1 MELQSAVQ
9 KARAGAARS
18 VTFGGADRGFDD
30 FGVVGESEVVVGTH
44 HHQALP
50 LDRDFGCVAIR
61 NRAKVGIE
69 PRLHRAAVVFEP
81 IALFQIGPRDVRE
94 FGRLLGLG
102 FYLRKGFDEV
112 VCAGTLGTTPGQ
124 VNGLGTSMTDSTS
137 PRGLP
142 RHRTLLTGST
152 GFVGSHV
159 AVELRRRGA
168 SILPLFRRPVVGVTF
183 EGWDFSYSVQ
193 ADLTD
198 ESKLRSA
205 CEQAEVVLHVA
216 GLTKGRNEREYME
229 VNAEG
234 TRRLA
239 RAAASAN
246 PRPSRFVL
254 VSSLA
259 AAGPSGD
266 RPRVESD
273 PCAPVSA
280 YGRSKL
286 AGSAPPSRSSRKP
299 TFRGRSSARRS
310 STASATA
317 TFCWYSARFAR
328 GSSRSWEGARP
339 SRSAIL
345 WFTPRISPAESWMPP
360 IRGARKT
367 KFISSGAARRHVRG
381 DGRGDRT
388 GGRQDGAAY
397 PRARARRRSPSPW
410 GPSSC
415 RGSPRSRRS

>member
-1 MELQSAVQ
+1 
-9 KARAGAARS
+9 
-18 VTFGGADRGFDD
+18 
-30 FGVVGESEVVVGTH
+30 
-44 HHQALP
+44 
-50 LDRDFGCVAIR
+50 
-61 NRAKVGIE
+61 
-69 PRLHRAAVVFEP
+69 
-81 IALFQIGPRDVRE
+81 
-94 FGRLLGLG
+94 
-102 FYLRKGFDEV
+102 
-112 VCAGTLGTTPGQ
+112 
-124 VNGLGTSMTDSTS
+124 
-137 PRGLP
+137 
-142 RHRTLLTGST
+142 
-152 GFVGSHV
+152 VGSHV

-286 AGSAPPSRSSRKP
+286 AGERAAVEELAKANIPWTIIRPPIVYGERDRDVLLV
-299 TFRGRSSARRS
+299 FRQIRAGLIPIVGGR
-310 STASATA
+310 ASLTKR
-317 TFCWYSARFAR
+317 YSLVHAEDLAR
-328 GSSRSWEGARP
+328 GIVDATD
-339 SRSAIL
+339 SRSAENQVYFL
-345 WFTPRISPAESWMPP
+345 PGPRDATFEEMVAGIERAVGKTARRIPVPRAAAVPVALGAELLSWIASKPSIVSRDKLRELDAP
-360 IRGARKT
+360 GWT
-367 KFISSGAARRHVRG
+367 CSGAA
-381 DGRGDRT
+381 
-388 GGRQDGAAY
+388 AARDFNY
-397 PRARARRRSPSPW
+397 RPSIDFPEGFEREAGWARAR
-410 GPSSC
+410 GLL
-415 RGSPRSRRS
+415 